1 MSITT
6 YATLQTAVAR
16 WLKRDDLTAQIP
28 DYIQLGENRLWY
40 GDKGQFETKPLR
52 IRLMQESATGTIAS
66 QVITYPFATNG
77 SGNIYF
83 TYLETQRLSVSSGGD
98 TWALRYLPPQQ
109 FAEYEAAS
117 GDPQYYTLLNN
128 QIKTAPSNSLS
139 YSHDYYRRFASL
151 SVDDTGNVIL
161 TNHPELYLFAACI
174 EGALDIMSDS
184 MAARFQ
190 SRLQARINALQ
201 SSQANSVAGGSL
213 AVTIGR

>member
-52 IRLMQESATGTIAS
+52 LREMQAPATGTISS
-66 QVITYPFATNG
+66 QTILTYSAT
-77 SGNIYF
+77 F
-83 TYLETQRLSVSSGGD
+83 PYLETQRLSVTSGGD

-109 FAEYEAAS
+109 FAEYEAQT
-117 GDPQYYTLLNN
+117 GDPQFYTLLNDS
-128 QIKTAPSNSLS
+128 IKTAPSNSLA
-139 YSHDYYRRFASL
+139 YSHDYYYRPLAL
-151 SVDDTGNVIL
+151 SVTNTATSIL
-161 TNHPELYLFAACI
+161 VAYPELYLFAACI